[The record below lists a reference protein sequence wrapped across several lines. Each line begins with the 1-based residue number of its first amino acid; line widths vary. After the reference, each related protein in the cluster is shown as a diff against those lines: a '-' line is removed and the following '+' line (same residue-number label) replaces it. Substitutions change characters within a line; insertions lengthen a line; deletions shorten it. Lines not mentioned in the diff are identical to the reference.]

1 MADEVVGELRD
12 PMFENRVVVDGEVGR
27 RRR

>member
-1 MADEVVGELRD
+1 MVDEVVGELRD
-12 PMFENRVVVDGEVGR
+12 PVFENRVVVDGEVGR